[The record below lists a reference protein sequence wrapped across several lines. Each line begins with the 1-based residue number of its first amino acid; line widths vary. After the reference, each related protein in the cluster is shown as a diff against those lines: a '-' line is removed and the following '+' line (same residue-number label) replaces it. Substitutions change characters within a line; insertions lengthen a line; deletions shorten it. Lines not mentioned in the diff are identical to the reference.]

1 MIGSIAMC
9 MKLTSFCSY
18 IYAYL
23 QSCGLFYTC
32 EVTGKGYLLNIA
44 PVWPH
49 IVILPVTVLTWKVTR
64 RLAFETINLFWG
76 YQGLLSPMNK
86 GPVQWVGWIG
96 HQPVDR
102 YILEIK
108 IIHTWAEVEMS
119 QSDLLSQRGVERTE
133 TYWALPQ
140 YPWTWWAMVYCWSGD
155 CRL

>member
-9 MKLTSFCSY
+9 MKLYSFCSY

-86 GPVQWVGWIG
+86 GPVQWVGWVG

-102 YILEIK
+102 TEIYSRDQDN
-108 IIHTWAEVEMS
+108 TN
-119 QSDLLSQRGVERTE
+119 LSR
-133 TYWALPQ
+133 
-140 YPWTWWAMVYCWSGD
+140 SGD
-155 CRL
+155 EPVRLIKPKRGRKDRDILSSSTIPLDLMSNGLLLVWWL